1 MTEVKAWEEQTVIP
15 TYEVGKPEKNPIFL
29 EKRVYQ
35 GSSGKVYPYPTIDRI
50 GDNKV
55 EKVYRAVY
63 LENEYLKVMIL
74 PELGGRI
81 QRAYDK
87 TNGYDFVY
95 YNHVIKPAL
104 VGLLGPWISGG
115 IEFNWPQ
122 HHRPTT
128 YLPVDCTILENE
140 DGSKS
145 VVTHDV
151 DQMYGT
157 GELTKITL
165 YPGKAYIEITG
176 QLYNRTALPQTFL
189 WWANPAV
196 PVNENTQSI
205 FPPDVHA
212 VMDHGK
218 RDVSRFPI
226 ATGVYYKKDYSEGV
240 DISRYKNIPVPTS
253 YMAEKSK
260 YDFVGGY
267 DYGREAGILHV
278 ADHHISPGK
287 KQWTW
292 GCGDFGKAWDRNLTD
307 EDGPYVEL
315 MTGVYTDN
323 QPDFTWLKPFEEKVF
338 RQYFMPYK
346 AVGQVKNATKDAA
359 VHLSCGQGTAKVV
372 VYATG
377 VWENARILL
386 TDGRRILLDQETL
399 LSPNDIFRAEIPWE
413 GEKEEDLWLRVLS
426 QGVCLAEYRPEP
438 EEIPHIPDPA
448 KAAEDPSEIM
458 TNEELFLTGQHIE
471 QYRHA
476 TYLPDPYYLEGL
488 KRDPGDIR
496 INQAYGQLLLRRGCI
511 REAEG
516 YFRKAI
522 ERLTMRNPN
531 PYDSESYYMLGVDLF
546 LQERM
551 EEAYDAFFKATWSS
565 EQQEMAFYYLA
576 AIDARRGR
584 LGQAMEHIERSL
596 VKNAHNIKARGL
608 KAYLLR
614 RMGKTQLCLAWIKE
628 NLALDPFDFVSSNEQ
643 IQLAEMEG
651 DHKRAEALGERLNQS
666 MRGFRE
672 HYLMTAR
679 DYAEMGAFREAEEVL
694 NRCGEEYPML
704 YYYRAWYTEK
714 CGGDADELLRKAEA
728 CSPDYCFPN
737 KLEDLVVLER
747 AVEKGCRRKAPY
759 YLGNLYY
766 DKLQW
771 EKAQRLWEI
780 SASEEPE
787 FATVH
792 RNLALVYYNKRKDGE
807 RARAELE
814 RAFDL
819 DSRDV
824 RVFLELDQLYKKL
837 GWSFE
842 ERLERMERHPEL
854 LEQRDDLYI
863 EYLTLVNLCG
873 GHQKT
878 LEKILNHRF
887 HPWEGGD
894 GKVTTQYRLALTAL
908 AAEKWNAGAYEEA
921 ERLLEQAL
929 VYPENLGEGKL
940 EGSTDN
946 DIWYF
951 LGRIKN
957 KLGKKKEAADCFE
970 KATLGMDEPAG
981 ALYYNDQP
989 AEMILYQGLAWRE
1002 LGEAGKANAR
1012 FYRLLDYGERH
1023 LEDEGKIGYFAVSL
1037 PDFLIFDE
1045 DYTKKNRA
1053 HCCYLMGLANLGLGR
1068 VPRAEKFFTQAETLE
1083 PSHMMSRIFLERM
1096 EKEGVTAGLET
1107 DE

>member
-1 MTEVKAWEEQTVIP
+1 M
-15 TYEVGKPEKNPIFL
+15 
-29 EKRVYQ
+29 
-35 GSSGKVYPYPTIDRI
+35 
-50 GDNKV
+50 
-55 EKVYRAVY
+55 
-63 LENEYLKVMIL
+63 
-74 PELGGRI
+74 
-81 QRAYDK
+81 
-87 TNGYDFVY
+87 
-95 YNHVIKPAL
+95 
-104 VGLLGPWISGG
+104 
-115 IEFNWPQ
+115 
-122 HHRPTT
+122 
-128 YLPVDCTILENE
+128 
-140 DGSKS
+140 
-145 VVTHDV
+145 
-151 DQMYGT
+151 
-157 GELTKITL
+157 
-165 YPGKAYIEITG
+165 
-176 QLYNRTALPQTFL
+176 
-189 WWANPAV
+189 
-196 PVNENTQSI
+196 
-205 FPPDVHA
+205 
-212 VMDHGK
+212 
-218 RDVSRFPI
+218 
-226 ATGVYYKKDYSEGV
+226 
-240 DISRYKNIPVPTS
+240 
-253 YMAEKSK
+253 
-260 YDFVGGY
+260 
-267 DYGREAGILHV
+267 
-278 ADHHISPGK
+278 
-287 KQWTW
+287 
-292 GCGDFGKAWDRNLTD
+292 
-307 EDGPYVEL
+307 
-315 MTGVYTDN
+315 
-323 QPDFTWLKPFEEKVF
+323 
-338 RQYFMPYK
+338 
-346 AVGQVKNATKDAA
+346 
-359 VHLSCGQGTAKVV
+359 
-372 VYATG
+372 
-377 VWENARILL
+377 
-386 TDGRRILLDQETL
+386 
-399 LSPNDIFRAEIPWE
+399 
-413 GEKEEDLWLRVLS
+413 
-426 QGVCLAEYRPEP
+426 
-438 EEIPHIPDPA
+438 
-448 KAAEDPSEIM
+448 
-458 TNEELFLTGQHIE
+458 
-471 QYRHA
+471 
-476 TYLPDPYYLEGL
+476 
-488 KRDPGDIR
+488 
-496 INQAYGQLLLRRGCI
+496 
-511 REAEG
+511 
-516 YFRKAI
+516 
-522 ERLTMRNPN
+522 
-531 PYDSESYYMLGVDLF
+531 
-546 LQERM
+546 
-551 EEAYDAFFKATWSS
+551 
-565 EQQEMAFYYLA
+565 
-576 AIDARRGR
+576 
-584 LGQAMEHIERSL
+584 
-596 VKNAHNIKARGL
+596 KNAHNIKARGL

-747 AVEKGCRRKAPY
+747 AVEKGCCRKAPY

-807 RARAELE
+807 RAKAELE

-819 DSRDV
+819 DSQDV

-873 GHQKT
+873 GHQKA

-887 HPWEGGD
+887 HPWEG
-894 GKVTTQYRLALTAL
+894 
-908 AAEKWNAGAYEEA
+908 
-921 ERLLEQAL
+921 
-929 VYPENLGEGKL
+929 GEGKL

-970 KATLGMDEPAG
+970 KATLGTDEPAG

-989 AEMILYQGLAWRE
+989 AEMILYQGFAWRE

-1053 HCCYLMGLANLGLGR
+1053 HCCYLMRLANLGLGKIS
-1068 VPRAEKFFTQAETLE
+1068 RAEKFFAQAETLE

-1096 EKEGVTAGLET
+1096 EKFSAAT
-1107 DE
+1107 DETQTNWNSLLGYLRLRTEQAVFVESLRVYPCGESLKVQAEVQADQERDAAVTIVSGALRPPERRKFHFREGRNILELHLPVCPDRIPLWDEEEGNLCSLTMEISGNGTKTVSFGMRTFAPNKAGRLALNGRTIFLRSEANCAVFPETGHPPMDRESWETPLNRRKASVITGRSLRRP